1 MDLKFSP
8 FLKKYILQFFIRT
21 NKIPDSILKRA
32 VVQKKSFVQQ
42 IIPNLLLPEA
52 KPDPT
57 KLKLIEGM
65 VKEKLI
71 PVDSFQ
77 QFKKAC
83 QQMAENKNLEFLLPT
98 DSNYLTESLLK
109 QIQYLLDGFKQTI
122 IKAGIKQMLEF
133 F

>member
-1 MDLKFSP
+1 M
-8 FLKKYILQFFIRT
+8 
-21 NKIPDSILKRA
+21 
-32 VVQKKSFVQQ
+32 
-42 IIPNLLLPEA
+42 LLPEA

-133 F
+133 FLKKIYFFYT